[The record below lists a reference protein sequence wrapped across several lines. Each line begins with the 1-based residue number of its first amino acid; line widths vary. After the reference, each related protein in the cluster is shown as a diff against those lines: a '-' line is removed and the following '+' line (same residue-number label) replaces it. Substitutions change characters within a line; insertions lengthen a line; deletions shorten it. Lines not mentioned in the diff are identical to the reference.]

1 MASRIETLYQF
12 EIFQQMKGLPEEIVA
27 FETETGI
34 SLPDVFDCFFQ
45 ELMQTEEM
53 IVVIGRIGCFYV
65 VIMEKQDEVTYEL
78 FENKMQ
84 FKLWSENVLEQI
96 FQVEMQNEISEQE
109 QTNLMNN
116 IKAFRERVESIPA
129 EGEI

>member
-1 MASRIETLYQF
+1 MASRIEMLYQF

-45 ELMQTEEM
+45 ELMRTEEM
-53 IVVIGRIGCFYV
+53 IVVIGRIGCFFV
-65 VIMEKQDEVTYEL
+65 VIVEKQEEVTYEL

-96 FQVEMQNEISEQE
+96 FQVETQKELSEQE

-116 IKAFRERVESIPA
+116 IKTFRERIESIPA